1 MNRNIASSTKH
12 NQVLVFVIAVITDGA
27 LGVLLDDKAAL
38 MRAQRV
44 VALNIESVGAVWII
58 ASFCQLLQNT
68 LVILIIFLLLPLFNV
83 AQEFFF

>member
-12 NQVLVFVIAVITDGA
+12 NQVLVLVVAIVADGA
-27 LGVLLDDKAAL
+27 LRVLLDDKAAL
-38 MRAQRV
+38 MCAQRV
-44 VALNIESVGAVWII
+44 VALNVESVGAVWII

>member
-12 NQVLVFVIAVITDGA
+12 NQVLVLVVAVVADGA
-27 LGVLLDDKAAL
+27 LRVLLDDEAAL
-38 MRAQRV
+38 MSAQRV
-44 VALNIESVGAVWII
+44 VALNVESVGAVWII